1 MSAGSGDAGAGSLGG
16 RSQSLFDLF
25 AEGSSGDRAEAK
37 SGVTRLQAMGG
48 SLLLPGLGQILSGH
62 SDRGR
67 IYLMAE
73 ASMIMG
79 FVLSE
84 VQGHNRKNDYI
95 EYAEQFAGISD
106 AGGQPDWFYRNLGS
120 YGSYEDYRDDIAR
133 TARAIYGDDLAARA
147 AYIEENLRG
156 VPRWEWPSREQR
168 LEYRDRRESS
178 RSAFRRA
185 SFFVGGALL
194 NRLVSVVDAAWLAG
208 RDRRAKEGADGRA
221 SGGEKAPDR
230 ALYFQ
235 PLEEGGYVCLQWT
248 FSN

>member
-1 MSAGSGDAGAGSLGG
+1 MITGFVMSEI
-16 RSQSLFDLF
+16 Q
-25 AEGSSGDRAEAK
+25 
-37 SGVTRLQAMGG
+37 
-48 SLLLPGLGQILSGH
+48 GH
-62 SDRGR
+62 S
-67 IYLMAE
+67 
-73 ASMIMG
+73 
-79 FVLSE
+79 
-84 VQGHNRKNDYI
+84 RKNDYI
-95 EYAEQFAGISD
+95 EYAEQFAGVSD

-147 AYIEENLRG
+147 AYIEENLQG
-156 VPRWEWPSREQR
+156 VPHWEWPSREQR

-185 SFFVGGALL
+185 SFFVGGAIL

-208 RDRRAKEGADGRA
+208 RDRRAKDGADERA

-248 FSN
+248 FSH